1 MSNLIHSTEHALP
14 SMCAGQAQIYLE
26 RTIPHLFGRPLKA
39 AKLWTII
46 EDDRYFDVY
55 QVLDPESGR
64 KERFY
69 FDVTPYFG
77 RGDCPLEHSWR
88 DLPEPNRR
96 YSIWR
101 FFTESELRSISI
113 EDRSNARSSLD
124 DFTVSF
130 KQYSSEQVGN
140 RIATCSSRERTFNV
154 TPVRSYANGEIPFL
168 HGYLFYKLFVFHQIL
183 HLYQGHDVRF
193 TELGPQREGKPALQK
208 DDGICFVPLA
218 PFDFARDFLNFMF
231 STHRHDAFEVDAE
244 LSCFAETARFGVDQ
258 GAFSSR
264 ELRHAIVDAR
274 LDSDLEHRLRAA
286 IGLDAP
292 RPSREPAENSLP
304 N

>member
-183 HLYQGHDVRF
+183 HLYRDTTFASRNSDPNVRGSPRCKRMTASALF
-193 TELGPQREGKPALQK
+193 RSLLSTLREISSISCSQHTG
-208 DDGICFVPLA
+208 
-218 PFDFARDFLNFMF
+218 
-231 STHRHDAFEVDAE
+231 TT
-244 LSCFAETARFGVDQ
+244 LSKSMQ
-258 GAFSSR
+258 S
-264 ELRHAIVDAR
+264 
-274 LDSDLEHRLRAA
+274 
-286 IGLDAP
+286 
-292 RPSREPAENSLP
+292 
-304 N
+304 